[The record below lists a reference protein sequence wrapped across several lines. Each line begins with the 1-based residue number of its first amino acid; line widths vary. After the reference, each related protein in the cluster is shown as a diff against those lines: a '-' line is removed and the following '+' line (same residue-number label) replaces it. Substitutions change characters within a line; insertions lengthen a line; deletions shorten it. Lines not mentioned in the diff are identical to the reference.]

1 MKINTGA
8 SPRNGKTSNRV
19 FARIAAFA
27 IILAVAGV
35 WSFAKEHEDNSGCT
49 GRDFTVKTFK
59 GKVTAVSV
67 GDNAVTVVKRGLN
80 KHRSMTFVVCQG
92 AVERG
97 DTQMKVS
104 DVKVGSTVRAHYS
117 SNDGVHSARRISM
130 NKNGK

>member
-35 WSFAKEHEDNSGCT
+35 WGFAQDDSGCT
-49 GRDFTVKTFK
+49 GRNFSVKTFK
-59 GKVTAVSV
+59 GKVTAVNV
-67 GDNAVTVVKRGLN
+67 GDNAVTMVKRGLN
-80 KHRSMTFVVCQG
+80 KHKSMTFVVCQG

-97 DTQMKVS
+97 DTQMQLS
-104 DVKVGSTVRAHYS
+104 DVRVGSTVRAHYS
-117 SNDGVHSARRISM
+117 SSDGVHSARRIAM
-130 NKNGK
+130 NKKGR